1 MPDNRPTRRPEAPA
15 APAGRLTTRH
25 ILFLIVAAAAP
36 LSAMVGTVPL
46 AFAFGNGAGVPA
58 AFAFAGITLL
68 CFSVGYAVSA
78 RRTGGSGGFY
88 ASTAADLGRPPA
100 VATGYLALLS
110 YNCATIGL
118 AGALGYFT
126 QIILAQHGLN
136 LPWEWCAAVGIALVA
151 VFGYREIG
159 ASARLLALLM
169 LGEIGILFALDIA
182 ILVKH
187 GTHALPASS
196 FSEHSMTGP
205 GTGVALM
212 FAFVSF
218 IGFESAALYGKEAKD
233 PQRSVPR
240 ATYGA
245 VLLIAGF
252 YALTSWLAVGAVG
265 TGKLKEVAGNEL
277 GNLFFD
283 LGNSYLGTVGGT
295 CLQVMLCTS
304 LFAATLALHS
314 AANRYAQVLAADGLL
329 PAGLAEQ
336 HPKFASPHRASVVQ
350 TVLTVVVAAVFALA
364 GLNPYTSMT
373 TSMLGLGTLGIVVL
387 QAVAALSVVV
397 ARLRGGARGGS
408 WLREAVIPL
417 LGFAG
422 LVASVWLVVGNF
434 SMLTGSTNVLVADLP
449 WLVVAVVVF
458 GLLAAAWL
466 RSARRATYQRLGTAH
481 LVTASVAAPVAAPA
495 PVPAPVAVP
504 APAPVPAAVP
514 APAID
519 VDADLAAAVAAGAVL
534 SMSHGD
540 SGERHA

>member
-1 MPDNRPTRRPEAPA
+1 MPDHRTPSPPAA

-58 AFAFAGITLL
+58 AFVFAGVTLL
-68 CFSVGYAVSA
+68 CFSVGYAISA

-88 ASTAADLGRPPA
+88 ASTALDLGRPPA

-126 QIILAQHGLN
+126 QIILAQHGVHVT
-136 LPWEWCAAVGIALVA
+136 WQWCAAVGIALVA
-151 VFGYREIG
+151 LLGYREI
-159 ASARLLALLM
+159 AVSARLLALLM
-169 LGEIGILFALDIA
+169 LGEIGILIALDLA
-182 ILVKH
+182 ILIDR
-187 GTHALPASS
+187 GGSALPAAS
-196 FSEHSMTGP
+196 FSEHNMTGP

-233 PQRSVPR
+233 PRRSVPR

-245 VLLIAGF
+245 VLLISGF

-265 TGKLKEVAGNEL
+265 TGQLRRTATAQL

-283 LGNSYLGTVGGT
+283 LGQRYLGQAGST
-295 CLQVMLCTS
+295 CLQVLLCTS

-314 AANRYAQVLAADGLL
+314 AANRYTQVLAQDRLL
-329 PAGLAEQ
+329 PRALGAA
-336 HPKFASPHRASVVQ
+336 HPRSGSPYRASVLQ
-350 TVLTVVVAAVFALA
+350 TVLTAVVVGAFAAA
-364 GLNPYTSMT
+364 GLNPYTALT

-397 ARLRGGARGGS
+397 ARLRGKSEGN
-408 WLREAVIPL
+408 WVREVAVPL

-422 LVASVWLVVGNF
+422 LVASVVLVVDNF
-434 SMLTGSTNVLVADLP
+434 SMLTGSSNQLVADLP
-449 WLVVAVVVF
+449 WLAVLAALF
-458 GLLAAAWL
+458 GFGYAAWL
-466 RSARRATYQRLGTAH
+466 RSARRPRYDRLGTAH
-481 LVTASVAAPVAAPA
+481 LLPPTPTTHTTHTTHTPAADPI
-495 PVPAPVAVP
+495 P
-504 APAPVPAAVP
+504 APAPAP
-514 APAID
+514 APA
-519 VDADLAAAVAAGAVL
+519 ADPGPGRAALSDTEAAIAAGAVL
-534 SMSHGD
+534 TPSHD
-540 SGERHA
+540 ESGGRRA

>member
-1 MPDNRPTRRPEAPA
+1 MPHTRQPGAATAP
-15 APAGRLTTRH
+15 PGRLSTRH

-58 AFAFAGITLL
+58 AFVFAGVTLL

-88 ASTAADLGRPPA
+88 ASTALDLGKPPA

-110 YNCATIGL
+110 YNTATIGL

-126 QIILAQHGLN
+126 QLILAQHGVH
-136 LPWEWCAAVGIALVA
+136 LPWQLCAAVGIALVLLL
-151 VFGYREIG
+151 GYREI
-159 ASARLLALLM
+159 AVSARLLALLM
-169 LGEIGILFALDIA
+169 LGEIGILLALDIA
-182 ILVKH
+182 VLAKH
-187 GTHALPASS
+187 GSAALPAAS
-196 FSEHSMTGP
+196 FSRHSITGP

-233 PQRSVPR
+233 PHRSVPR

-245 VLLIAGF
+245 VLLISGF

-265 TGKLKEVAGNEL
+265 TGQLRQVAASQM
-277 GNLFFD
+277 GNLFFN
-283 LGNSYLGTVGGT
+283 LGTSYLGTAGST
-295 CLQVMLCTS
+295 CLQVLLCTS

-329 PAGLAEQ
+329 PAGLGRL
-336 HPKFASPHRASVVQ
+336 HPRFGSPHRASVAQ
-350 TVLTVVVAAVFALA
+350 TVLTSVVVAGFAFA
-364 GLNPYTSMT
+364 GLNPYTSLT

-397 ARLRGGARGGS
+397 PRLRGRGHGEGL
-408 WLREAVIPL
+408 LREVVIPL

-434 SMLTGSTNVLVADLP
+434 SMLTGSSSWEVADLP
-449 WLVVAVVVF
+449 WLAVAVAVF
-458 GLLAAAWL
+458 GLGYSAWL
-466 RSARRATYQRLGTAH
+466 RTAHPDRYHALGVAH
-481 LVTASVAAPVAAPA
+481 LVPDPGAPA
-495 PVPAPVAVP
+495 RTARTTTRPAPTP
-504 APAPVPAAVP
+504 APAPVPVPVAAP
-514 APAID
+514 GAGPEPLS
-519 VDADLAAAVAAGAVL
+519 DAAAAVAAGAVL
-534 SMSHGD
+534 YSPND
-540 SGERHA
+540 PGERRA